1 MKLSEVLEA
10 LLNAE
15 DEAGEMRAS
24 AEREAKEIIQK
35 ARDKFA
41 QAQEARLAA
50 AREEARAQVESARQS
65 VDIET
70 QHIAEIAQNA
80 REKMQEH
87 FDKRAPELIAN
98 MTEKAALEYAAHG
111 RA

>member
-15 DEAGEMRAS
+15 DETGEMRGS
-24 AEREAKEIIQK
+24 AEREAKEIIRK
-35 ARDKFA
+35 AHDKFA
-41 QAQEARLAA
+41 QVQETRLTA
-50 AREEARAQVESARQS
+50 AREEARAQVESTKRS

-70 QHIAEIAQNA
+70 QHIAEMAQKA

-87 FDKRAPELIAN
+87 FDRRAPELIAD

>member
-10 LLNAE
+10 LLKAE
-15 DEAGEMRAS
+15 DEAGEMRGF

-35 ARDKFA
+35 AHDKFA
-41 QAQEARLAA
+41 QVQEARLAA
-50 AREEARAQVESARQS
+50 AREEARVQVESARHS
-65 VDIET
+65 MEIET
-70 QHIAEIAQNA
+70 QHIAEIAQKA

-87 FDKRAPELIAN
+87 FDRRAPELIAD

-111 RA
+111 RV